1 MENNATMR
9 IEAKE
14 VKPKKELNNEEQL
27 KELDIRKTYKN
38 LMDASRKLADKAYEV
53 SLDKEDRYSKAS
65 AVIVELNKDSDVR
78 FIYDD

>member
-14 VKPKKELNNEEQL
+14 VIENEEQL
-27 KELDIRKTYKN
+27 KELDIRKTYKK

-53 SLDKEDRYSKAS
+53 SLDKEDKYSGAT

>member
-1 MENNATMR
+1 MENTMR

-14 VKPKKELNNEEQL
+14 VIENEEQL
-27 KELDIRKTYKN
+27 KELDIRKTYKK

-53 SLDKEDRYSKAS
+53 SLDKEDKYSGAT